1 MAKAKTPPFP
11 LENVDASWL
20 PPKMVKYVAEYFR
33 NFMFDEDEFLYHATS
48 PHVKNSSG
56 QKRVAQLHQKLNE
69 KGWLELWCL
78 SLMAYGLEPD
88 VMIKEG
94 HYESGYISVGT
105 TALDMILPETAF
117 WHADAKLLQLLEANS
132 TNLMDHAIAG
142 LSAPRSNKFCF
153 EHEMQIRAL
162 LALAI
167 NQNSE
172 KLPEL
177 VEAITAPPVT
187 SSALAEAFALFGTPS
202 VQTLT
207 VAGLQLI
214 GWRQALQGEGNRLS
228 RGFMSDFVSCLV
240 NCAYYWILAG
250 TPVTHAVSEVQRR
263 LECLVPLLFPGRKPN
278 AYKAQIR
285 NLVGRLLARHPDA
298 WGCFGFTVSELL
310 GPSVLDHMDSRD
322 ENAYTDVLEG
332 FLSGRRTG
340 KDFQKFG
347 IKQFSKSHPEI
358 REPINVVRTGS
369 RSSAWSSPD
378 GKYDSVA
385 PLLNLMKDH
394 DMYHPV
400 LKGTTSV
407 EILTEVNC
415 LKILMEFLETG
426 SQHSKDGSMR
436 AIERF
441 PGLIDTVLPKVTTKS
456 HAKRI
461 ASIHLM
467 TAAQLATFSLE
478 LRGAIFHT
486 SLGL

>member
-1 MAKAKTPPFP
+1 MAKPLQPPFP

-20 PPKMVKYVAEYFR
+20 PPKMVKYVSEYFK
-33 NFMFDEDEFLYHATS
+33 NFMFDDEEFLYHATC
-48 PHVKNSSG
+48 PHVKKSWA
-56 QKRVAQLHQKLNE
+56 QQRVVELHEKLKD

-78 SLMAYGLEPD
+78 SLMIHGLEPD
-88 VMIKEG
+88 VMIKDG
-94 HYESGYISVGT
+94 HYESGYISIGT
-105 TALDMILPETAF
+105 TALDMILPETSF
-117 WHADAKLLQLLEANS
+117 WHADAKLLQLLDSNS
-132 TNLMDHAIAG
+132 TKLMHHAIAG
-142 LSAPRSNKFCF
+142 FSAPRSRKLSF
-153 EHEMQIRAL
+153 EHETQIRAL

-172 KLPEL
+172 TLPEL
-177 VEAITAPPVT
+177 VEAATAPPMT
-187 SSALAEAFALFGTPS
+187 NRALAEAFALSGTPT
-202 VQTLT
+202 VQILT
-207 VAGLQLI
+207 VAGMQLI
-214 GWRQALQGEGNRLS
+214 GWKQALQGEGTRLS

-250 TPVTHAVSEVQRR
+250 TPVNDAVSEVQRR
-263 LECLVPLLFPGRKPN
+263 LECLVPLLFPGRKTD
-278 AYKAQIR
+278 AHKAQIR
-285 NLVGRLLARHPDA
+285 NLMGRLLARHPDA
-298 WGCFGFTVSELL
+298 WGCFGFKVSELL
-310 GPSVLDHMDSRD
+310 GPSVLDHPVSRRD

-332 FLSGRRTG
+332 FLSGRTG

-407 EILTEVNC
+407 EFLTEDNC
-415 LKILMEFLETG
+415 LKILVEFLETG
-426 SQHSKDGSMR
+426 SQHSKDGTMR

-441 PGLIDTVLPKVTTKS
+441 PGLVDAVLPTITTKS
-456 HAKRI
+456 QAKRM

-467 TAAQLATFSLE
+467 TAAQLATFPLE

>member
-48 PHVKNSSG
+48 PHVKYSSG
-56 QKRVAQLHQKLNE
+56 QKRVAQLHQKLKE

-78 SLMAYGLEPD
+78 SLMAYGVEPD

-117 WHADAKLLQLLEANS
+117 WHSDAKLLQLLMANS
-132 TNLMDHAIAG
+132 TNLIDHAIAG

-153 EHEMQIRAL
+153 EHERRIRAL

-167 NQNSE
+167 NQDSV

-177 VEAITAPPVT
+177 VEAINSPPMT
-187 SSALAEAFALFGTPS
+187 SSALAEAFALYGTPP

-214 GWRQALQGEGNRLS
+214 GWKQALQGEGNRLS
-228 RGFMSDFVSCLV
+228 RGFMSDFVDCLV
-240 NCAYYWILAG
+240 NCGYYWILAG
-250 TPVTHAVSEVQRR
+250 TPVTQAVSEVQRR
-263 LECLVPLLFPGRKPN
+263 LECLVPLMFPGRKPI

-298 WGCFGFTVSELL
+298 WGCFGFKVSELL
-310 GPSVLDHMDSRD
+310 GPSVFDHMDCLNED
-322 ENAYTDVLEG
+322 AYTDVLEG

-378 GKYDSVA
+378 GRYDSVA

-394 DMYHPV
+394 DMYHPA

-407 EILTEVNC
+407 EILSEVNC

-456 HAKRI
+456 QAKRI

>member
-1 MAKAKTPPFP
+1 MTKLLKPPFP

-20 PPKMVKYVAEYFR
+20 PPKMVKYVAEYFK
-33 NFMFDEDEFLYHATS
+33 NFMFDEEEFLYHATS
-48 PHVKNSSG
+48 PHVKKSWA
-56 QKRVAQLHQKLNE
+56 QKRVVEMHQKLKE

-78 SLMAYGLEPD
+78 SLMAYGLDPD
-88 VMIKEG
+88 VMIKDG

-105 TALDMILPETAF
+105 TALDAMLPETAF
-117 WHADAKLLQLLEANS
+117 LHSNAKLLELLD
-132 TNLMDHAIAG
+132 TNATKLIQHAIAG
-142 LSAPRSNKFCF
+142 FSAPRSQKLSF
-153 EHEMQIRAL
+153 EHETQIRAL

-167 NQNSE
+167 NHKSE
-172 KLPEL
+172 NLSEL
-177 VEAITAPPVT
+177 VEAATAPPMTTKAV
-187 SSALAEAFALFGTPS
+187 AEAFALYGSPS
-202 VQTLT
+202 LQILT
-207 VAGLQLI
+207 VAGIQLTE
-214 GWRQALQGEGNRLS
+214 WKHALKGEGTRLS
-228 RGFMSDFVSCLV
+228 RGFMSDFISCLV

-250 TPVTHAVSEVQRR
+250 TPVTDAVSEVQRR
-263 LECLVPLLFPGRKPN
+263 LECLVPLLFPGRKPD
-278 AYKAQIR
+278 AYKAHIR
-285 NLVGRLLARHPDA
+285 NQLGRLLARHPDA
-298 WGCFGFTVSELL
+298 WGCFGFKASELL
-310 GPSVLDHMDSRD
+310 GPSVLDHLESRRD

-332 FLSGRRTG
+332 FLSGRTG

-407 EILTEVNC
+407 DILTEGNC

-441 PGLIDTVLPKVTTKS
+441 PGLVDTVLPKITTKS
-456 HAKRI
+456 QAKRM